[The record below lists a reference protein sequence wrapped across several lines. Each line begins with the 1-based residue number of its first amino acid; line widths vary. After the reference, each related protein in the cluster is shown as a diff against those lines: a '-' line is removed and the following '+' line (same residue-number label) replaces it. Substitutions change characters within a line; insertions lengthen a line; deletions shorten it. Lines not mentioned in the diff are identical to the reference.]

1 MSQKVTE
8 TLNLS
13 TTNFDLGIVELI
25 ALFEHVKGGI
35 REPSS
40 YLSEIIKM
48 ANRGES
54 GALKYL
60 KKVLN
65 GSAGEQTKRAVY
77 CCLKSL
83 DHSLIEERE
92 FSRIQAALSR
102 FEKDPRNKS
111 AVRMFIGLSS
121 LRNEAA

>member
-1 MSQKVTE
+1 MSLVT
-8 TLNLS
+8 TS
-13 TTNFDLGIVELI
+13 FDLGIVELI

-35 REPSS
+35 REPTI

-65 GSAGEQTKRAVY
+65 SHSGEHTKRAVY

-83 DHSLIEERE
+83 DESLVNEKE

-102 FEKDPRNKS
+102 FEKDPQNRL

-121 LRNEAA
+121 LKDKTV